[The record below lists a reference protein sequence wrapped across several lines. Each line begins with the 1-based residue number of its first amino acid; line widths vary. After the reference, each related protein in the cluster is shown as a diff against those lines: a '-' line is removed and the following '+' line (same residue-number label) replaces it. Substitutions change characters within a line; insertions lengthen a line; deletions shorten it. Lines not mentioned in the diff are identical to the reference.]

1 MASLE
6 QSYKKIQ
13 RKMVK
18 KIMDEPSSVSSCSEW
33 SQRKETDFGS
43 SLHLEQ
49 IDSNRS
55 SVVLR
60 DICDKITYGLHD
72 VKPLYVYQGSYP
84 DEVTKFKD
92 FIFKSK
98 TNKHKIKDN
107 YPRSVLNNLKSRK
120 LILPLRKLANN
131 HNELPIKLSVA
142 NSRPLKRVEKA

>member
-1 MASLE
+1 M
-6 QSYKKIQ
+6 
-13 RKMVK
+13 
-18 KIMDEPSSVSSCSEW
+18 
-33 SQRKETDFGS
+33 
-43 SLHLEQ
+43 HLEQ

-60 DICDKITYGLHD
+60 DICDKITYGLHN

-84 DEVTKFKD
+84 DEVDKFKD